1 MNNFQNYNNSN
12 LNLFSQF
19 DYQNKDYD
27 ILKNNIQSS
36 IENLRNELTP
46 KKNDDYIQK
55 LSIKSQYLTKPKR
68 VFKSNSK
75 NKLNNMNNEN
85 YINIQLEYIDKN
97 YNNLTFN
104 VNINSNEIQVKD
116 LKNFII
122 SEYPMYFYGKTSND
136 LIFYFNNSKGF
147 AIELNDDEIIKK
159 FNLLIEIKLRDY
171 YPNFANRFF
180 NKNDY
185 KNNIK
190 SQFPII
196 TKFHSLPSIED
207 LKLMPIEKLSKINHF
222 TIWNNFGKI
231 EFLNDLNITN
241 INFDNDIIL
250 NLGSIEINDNSILHK
265 AEAIISLYNIIPNG
279 ENFENNIKKYIEDM
293 NGKFLYYNNNTLIFK
308 FN

>member
-1 MNNFQNYNNSN
+1 MKNFQNYNNSN
-12 LNLFSQF
+12 LNLYNQF
-19 DYQNKDYD
+19 DYQKNDYD
-27 ILKNNIQSS
+27 ILKNNIQAT

-46 KKNDDYIQK
+46 KKKDDYIQK
-55 LSIKSQYLTKPKR
+55 LSIKNQYITKPQR
-68 VFKSNSK
+68 IYNSNSK
-75 NKLNNMNNEN
+75 NKLNSMNNEN
-85 YINIQLEYIDKN
+85 LLSIQLRYIDKN
-97 YNNLTFN
+97 ENNLTFN
-104 VNINSNEIQVKD
+104 VNINANEIQVKD

-147 AIELNDDEIIKK
+147 SIELNDDEIIKK
-159 FNLLIEIKLRDY
+159 FNVQIEIKLREY
-171 YPNFANRFF
+171 YPNFSNRFF
-180 NKNDY
+180 NSNNY
-185 KNNIK
+185 QNNIK

-196 TKFHSLPSIED
+196 TKFYSLPSIDD

-222 TIWNNFGKI
+222 TLWNNFGKI
-231 EFLNDLNITN
+231 EFLNELNITN

-250 NLGSIEINDNSILHK
+250 NYGTIEINDNSILHK

-279 ENFENNIKKYIEDM
+279 ENFENNIIKYIEEM

>member
-1 MNNFQNYNNSN
+1 MKNFQNYNNSN
-12 LNLFSQF
+12 LNLYNQF
-19 DYQNKDYD
+19 DYQKNDYD
-27 ILKNNIQSS
+27 ILKNNIQAT

-46 KKNDDYIQK
+46 KKKDDYIQK
-55 LSIKSQYLTKPKR
+55 LSIKNQYITKPQR
-68 VFKSNSK
+68 IYNSNSK
-75 NKLNNMNNEN
+75 NKLNSMNNEN
-85 YINIQLEYIDKN
+85 LLSIQLRYIDKN
-97 YNNLTFN
+97 ENNLTFN
-104 VNINSNEIQVKD
+104 VNINANEIQVKD

-147 AIELNDDEIIKK
+147 SIELNDDEIIKK
-159 FNLLIEIKLRDY
+159 FNIQIEIKIREY
-171 YPNFANRFF
+171 CPNFANNFLT
-180 NKNDY
+180 KNDY
-185 KNNIK
+185 KNNVK
-190 SQFPII
+190 SNFPVI
-196 TKFHSLPSIED
+196 TKYYSLPSIND

-250 NLGSIEINDNSILHK
+250 KQGTIEINDNSILHK
-265 AEAIISLYNIIPNG
+265 AEAIISLYNIMPNG
-279 ENFENNIKKYIEDM
+279 KNFENDIKKYIEDM

>member
-12 LNLFSQF
+12 LNF
-19 DYQNKDYD
+19 YNKLDDQKKEYD
-27 ILKNNIQSS
+27 ILKNDIKIT

-46 KKNDDYIQK
+46 KKKDDYIEK
-55 LSIKSQYLTKPKR
+55 LSMKKPYMSKSKR
-68 VFKSNSK
+68 IYNSNSK
-75 NKLNNMNNEN
+75 NKLNTMNKEN
-85 YINIQLEYIDKN
+85 ILNIQLRYIDKN
-97 YNNLTFN
+97 ENNVTFN

-116 LKNFII
+116 LKDFII

-136 LIFYFNNSKGF
+136 IIFYFHNSKGF
-147 AIELNDDEIIKK
+147 SIELNDDEIIKK
-159 FNLLIEIKLRDY
+159 FNVQIEIKLREY
-171 YPNFANRFF
+171 YPNFSNRLF
-180 NKNDY
+180 NSNNY
-185 KNNIK
+185 QNNIK

-196 TKFHSLPSIED
+196 TKFYSLPSIDD

-222 TIWNNFGKI
+222 TLWNNFGKI
-231 EFLNDLNITN
+231 EFLNELNITN

-250 NLGSIEINDNSILHK
+250 NYGTIEINDNSILHK

-279 ENFENNIKKYIEDM
+279 ENFENNIIKYIEEM

>member
-1 MNNFQNYNNSN
+1 MKNFQNYNNSN
-12 LNLFSQF
+12 LNLYNQF
-19 DYQNKDYD
+19 DYQKNDYD
-27 ILKNNIQSS
+27 ILKNNIQAT

-46 KKNDDYIQK
+46 KKKDDYIQK
-55 LSIKSQYLTKPKR
+55 LSIKNQYITKPQR
-68 VFKSNSK
+68 IYNSNSK
-75 NKLNNMNNEN
+75 NKLNSMNNEN
-85 YINIQLEYIDKN
+85 LLSIQLRYIDKN
-97 YNNLTFN
+97 ENNLTFN
-104 VNINSNEIQVKD
+104 VNINANEIQVKD

-147 AIELNDDEIIKK
+147 SIELNDDEIIKK
-159 FNLLIEIKLRDY
+159 FNIQIEIKIREY
-171 YPNFANRFF
+171 CPNFANNFLT
-180 NKNDY
+180 KNDY
-185 KNNIK
+185 KNNVK
-190 SQFPII
+190 SNFPVI
-196 TKFHSLPSIED
+196 TKFYSLPSIND

-250 NLGSIEINDNSILHK
+250 KQGTIEINDNSILHK
-265 AEAIISLYNIIPNG
+265 AEAIISLYNIMPNG
-279 ENFENNIKKYIEDM
+279 KNFENDIKKYIEDM

>member
-12 LNLFSQF
+12 LNLYNQF
-19 DYQNKDYD
+19 DYQKNDYD
-27 ILKNNIQSS
+27 ILKNNIQAT

-46 KKNDDYIQK
+46 KKKDDYIQK
-55 LSIKSQYLTKPKR
+55 LSIKNQYITKPQR
-68 VFKSNSK
+68 IYNSNSK
-75 NKLNNMNNEN
+75 NKLNSMNNEN
-85 YINIQLEYIDKN
+85 LLSIQLRYIDKN
-97 YNNLTFN
+97 ENNLTFN
-104 VNINSNEIQVKD
+104 VNINANEIQVKD

-147 AIELNDDEIIKK
+147 SIELNDDEIIKK
-159 FNLLIEIKLRDY
+159 FNIQIEIKIREY
-171 YPNFANRFF
+171 CPNFANNFLT
-180 NKNDY
+180 KNDY
-185 KNNIK
+185 KNNVK
-190 SQFPII
+190 SNFPVI
-196 TKFHSLPSIED
+196 TKFYSLPSIND

-231 EFLNDLNITN
+231 EFLNELNITN

-250 NLGSIEINDNSILHK
+250 NYGTIEINDNSILHK

-279 ENFENNIKKYIEDM
+279 ENFENNIIKYIEEM

>member
-1 MNNFQNYNNSN
+1 MNQSSRNYYLFNPYYPQVENYKIFKDYINDNIKTIKNGNTPKKKDDYIESLSIKKKYLNKSNKQELTQINNSN
-12 LNLFSQF
+12 NKNLN
-19 DYQNKDYD
+19 
-27 ILKNNIQSS
+27 
-36 IENLRNELTP
+36 
-46 KKNDDYIQK
+46 
-55 LSIKSQYLTKPKR
+55 KS
-68 VFKSNSK
+68 
-75 NKLNNMNNEN
+75 
-85 YINIQLEYIDKN
+85 NIQLRYKDEKG
-97 YNNLTFN
+97 NNLIFTL
-104 VNINSNEIQVKD
+104 NINSKQIKIIE
-116 LKNFII
+116 LKKFII

-250 NLGSIEINDNSILHK
+250 KQGTIEINDNSILHK
-265 AEAIISLYNIIPNG
+265 AEAIISLYNIMPNG
-279 ENFENNIKKYIEDM
+279 KNFENDIKKYIEDM